1 MQTLEQLRNGELKG
15 VFSLRISEGL
25 KDFPR
30 EIFELADTLECLD
43 LSGNQLSALPHDFGR
58 LTKLKILFCSDNLF
72 TVLPEVLADIA
83 GLDIVGFKSNRIE
96 FVPPKALNPHI
107 RWLILTNNKLQMLP
121 PAIGNCSRLQKLM
134 LAGNNIIYLP
144 QELQLCRNL
153 ALIRVAANELPF
165 LPRWLYAM
173 PSLAWIA
180 FSGNKFGR
188 GGAGLLVP
196 RIGLEELE
204 FKDQLGAGASGTIY
218 KAFNKVTN
226 TDVAVKIFKG
236 TVTSDGFPDDEMNA
250 YIAAGSHSGLV
261 RLLGKV
267 EAPTDN
273 IRGLVME
280 LIPSSFYNLGGPPS
294 FESCTRDVFP
304 AELSL
309 NDVQVLKVVLTIA
322 SLCEHLHDRGI
333 IHGDLYAHNILID
346 DSGDVLFGDFG
357 AASFYDMKNIE
368 QAFYLERI
376 EVKAFGYLIDDLL
389 SRCQHNSLQ
398 EMRSLRDSCLSQ
410 DINLRPSFK
419 AIATKVQSIK
429 PTSF

>member
-1 MQTLEQLRNGELKG
+1 MQTLEQLHNGELKG
-15 VFSLRISEGL
+15 IVSLRISEGL

-121 PAIGNCSRLQKLM
+121 PAIGNCLRLQKLM

-165 LPRWLYAM
+165 LPKWLYSM

-180 FSGNKFGR
+180 FSGNKISK
-188 GGAGLLVP
+188 GGVGLLVP
-196 RIGLEELE
+196 QIDLEELE

-236 TVTSDGFPDDEMNA
+236 TVTSDGFPEDEMNA
-250 YIAAGSHSGLV
+250 YIEAGSHPGLV

-267 EAPTDN
+267 DARVEN
-273 IRGLVME
+273 VKGLVME
-280 LIPSSFYNLGGPPS
+280 LIQSSFHNLGDPPS
-294 FESCTRDVFP
+294 FESCTRDVFA
-304 AELSL
+304 AELELS
-309 NDVQVLKVVLTIA
+309 DVQVLKVASTIA
-322 SLCEHLHDRGI
+322 SLCEHLHERGI
-333 IHGDLYAHNILID
+333 IHGDLYAHNILMD
-346 DSGDVLFGDFG
+346 ADANVLFGDFG
-357 AASFYDMKNIE
+357 AASFYDTKNIE
-368 QAFYLERI
+368 QAFYLQRI
-376 EVKAFGYLIDDLL
+376 EVRAFGYLIDDLL
-389 SRCQHNSLQ
+389 LRCGHNSMQ
-398 EMRSLRDSCLSQ
+398 EMKNLRDSCLSQ
-410 DINLRPSFK
+410 EINLRPSFK
-419 AIATKVQSIK
+419 EITARLQSLK
-429 PTSF
+429 STSF